1 MSFSHI
7 FTGEGIVSLLT
18 LTIMEIVLGIDNVI
32 FISILA
38 GRLPFALQ
46 KKARTIGLSIAL
58 LVRVA
63 LLFVISYIAKIEQ
76 PLFSFLGFNIDV
88 RDIILI
94 SGGLFLIYK
103 SMMEINE
110 KLEGEEDHESHG
122 GSPLTLNSAIF
133 QIVVLDIVFSF
144 DSILT
149 AVGLVRHVS
158 IMILAVV
165 FSLIIMLAF
174 SGYISDF
181 INRHPTVKM
190 LALSF
195 LLMIGIMLVLEG
207 LDHPVPK
214 QYIYFAMAFS
224 LFVEM
229 LNLRV
234 KKKEKNRS

>member
-18 LTIMEIVLGIDNVI
+18 LTIMEVVLGIDNVI

-38 GRLPFALQ
+38 GRLPLALQ

-63 LLFVISYIAKIEQ
+63 LLFVISYIASIEK
-76 PLFSFLGFNIDV
+76 PLFSLLGFNIDV

-103 SMMEINE
+103 SMIEINE
-110 KLEGEEDHESHG
+110 KLEGEEDHETQ
-122 GSPLTLNSAIF
+122 GSPLKLNSAIF

-158 IMILAVV
+158 IMVLAVV
-165 FSLIIMLAF
+165 FSLVIMLAF

-214 QYIYFAMAFS
+214 PYIYFAMAFS

-234 KKKEKNRS
+234 KKKRKI